1 VGDLGSIPG
10 LRRFPWRRERLP
22 TPVFWPGEFH
32 GLHSPWGR
40 EESDM
45 TERLFHFSVSM
56 VWDMQ
61 LMVVSILTNNVLV
74 VNSHQMKSLG

>member
-1 VGDLGSIPG
+1 
-10 LRRFPWRRERLP
+10 
-22 TPVFWPGEFH
+22 
-32 GLHSPWGR
+32 
-40 EESDM
+40 M